1 MSVISV
7 APIESMAR
15 RALVKNLKN
24 HIGNS
29 LMAINNVPYLLSV
42 ALPGT
47 GLTCGENVRRRSRL
61 ICGFGVVSFATFNAR
76 HITALRQSRQRTFNA
91 VTPR

>member
-1 MSVISV
+1 MSVINV

-29 LMAINNVPYLLSV
+29 LMAMLGPYSAAVVHCASLNLLRWECPGSIWIDLRDV
-42 ALPGT
+42 RWALSAYFNPG
-47 GLTCGENVRRRSRL
+47 
-61 ICGFGVVSFATFNAR
+61 
-76 HITALRQSRQRTFNA
+76 HITALRWL
-91 VTPR
+91 V

>member
-1 MSVISV
+1 MVLGVIGAPYTDGMVTSDSYKSDMSVISV

-29 LMAINNVPYLLSV
+29 LMAINNVPYLLTV
-42 ALPGT
+42 AYLEP
-47 GLTCGENVRRRSRL
+47 
-61 ICGFGVVSFATFNAR
+61 A
-76 HITALRQSRQRTFNA
+76 
-91 VTPR
+91 

>member
-1 MSVISV
+1 MAVISV
-7 APIESMAR
+7 VPIESIAR

-42 ALPGT
+42 ARPGT
-47 GLTCGENVRRRSRL
+47 
-61 ICGFGVVSFATFNAR
+61 AR
-76 HITALRQSRQRTFNA
+76 
-91 VTPR
+91 

>member
-1 MSVISV
+1 
-7 APIESMAR
+7 MAR

-42 ALPGT
+42 ALSGT
-47 GLTCGENVRRRSRL
+47 GWTRGENVRHRSRL
-61 ICGFGVVSFATFNAR
+61 ICEFGVVSFATP
-76 HITALRQSRQRTFNA
+76 S
-91 VTPR
+91 TPDISLHCANRSEGPLTL

>member
-1 MSVISV
+1 
-7 APIESMAR
+7 MAR
-15 RALVKNLKN
+15 RALAKNLKN

-47 GLTCGENVRRRSRL
+47 G
-61 ICGFGVVSFATFNAR
+61 
-76 HITALRQSRQRTFNA
+76 
-91 VTPR
+91 

>member
-1 MSVISV
+1 MSVINV

-29 LMAINNVPYLLSV
+29 LMAINNVRYLLSV

-47 GLTCGENVRRRSRL
+47 GFGSLNQGVCCGKDARR
-61 ICGFGVVSFATFNAR
+61 
-76 HITALRQSRQRTFNA
+76 TAGLDKAQRA
-91 VTPR
+91 LVPRVQ

>member
-1 MSVISV
+1 MSVIGV

-47 GLTCGENVRRRSRL
+47 G
-61 ICGFGVVSFATFNAR
+61 FGSLN
-76 HITALRQSRQRTFNA
+76 
-91 VTPR
+91 

>member
-1 MSVISV
+1 MSVISI
-7 APIESMAR
+7 APIESIAR

-42 ALPGT
+42 ARPGT
-47 GLTCGENVRRRSRL
+47 
-61 ICGFGVVSFATFNAR
+61 AR
-76 HITALRQSRQRTFNA
+76 
-91 VTPR
+91 